1 MTRVGVCVCETVSQ
15 SLRAQ
20 RYIFQCSH
28 NSICSRESRR
38 HLEKNNCLT
47 LVCEPS
53 LLLLYF
59 SIHTSTL
66 YFPNFPVLV
75 KAILCSFL
83 LFSLSQFTASKK
95 VNKDRGSLFEDGR
108 KEKKNT
114 EIWLYLELVFL
125 FISFFSRVTSS
136 PYSLIFPLQLLKGTA
151 AAALGIC
158 FTQAENWK

>member
-15 SLRAQ
+15 SLRPR

-28 NSICSRESRR
+28 NFICSGESRR

-53 LLLLYF
+53 LLLYF

-108 KEKKNT
+108 KEKRTQKSDCILN
-114 EIWLYLELVFL
+114 WFFFLSRSSLV
-125 FISFFSRVTSS
+125 
-136 PYSLIFPLQLLKGTA
+136 
-151 AAALGIC
+151 
-158 FTQAENWK
+158 